1 MSKLN
6 NAQKIRI
13 YWQKLLFCHRLI
25 AVIRSPQLEIGL
37 AMAHAVAEGGIKII
51 EIAWNSDRP
60 EKLVSLLRREL
71 PDCIIG
77 VGTILDN
84 QQLQKAIASGTQFIF
99 CPHLNPSL
107 LTTAVEE
114 YHIPLIPGALSPTEI
129 VTAWQLGASA
139 VKVFPIQAIG
149 GAKYIKSLQGPLGHI
164 SLIPTGG
171 ITLENALE
179 MLSAGA
185 IAVGLSSQLF
195 PQSLVQAE
203 DWQAIAGRAEALL
216 TSLKPEQHLS

>member
-1 MSKLN
+1 MTEFLSKLSN
-6 NAQKIRI
+6 TLKVRY
-13 YWQKLLFCHRLI
+13 YWQQLLTCHRMI
-25 AVIRSPQLEIGL
+25 AVIRSSQLEVGL
-37 AMAHAVAEGGIKII
+37 AMAHAVAHGGIKII
-51 EIAWNSDRP
+51 EIGWNSDRP
-60 EKLVSLLRREL
+60 DQLVTLLRKEL

-84 QQLQKAIASGTQFIF
+84 QQLQDAIACGTQFIF
-99 CPHLNPSL
+99 CPHLNPNL

-114 YHIPLIPGALSPTEI
+114 YRIPLIPGALSPTEI

-139 VKVFPIQAIG
+139 VKVFPIQAVG
-149 GAKYIKSLQGPLGHI
+149 GANYIHSLQAPLGQI

-171 ITLENALE
+171 ITLENASA

-195 PQSLVQAE
+195 PKSLVEAK
-203 DWQAIAGRAEALL
+203 DWQAITQRTQILL
-216 TSLKPEQHLS
+216 ASLK